1 MFRKMRLEEN
11 MTSAEEAVEMLKK
24 ATNGVLAVLGDD
36 DYPYAVPLSYVYNDG
51 KIYFHGTSAVSHKI
65 EAIKKHPKVSF
76 CVITQDNILPEKF
89 NTLYRSVIVFGKAR
103 VSDRPKGNRA
113 GAHDDRKEI
122 CRRLYGVGKKIY
134 ERRNRKLLRCRNQYR
149 TYDRKSRQL
158 IIIKRLP
165 GASTMP
171 TARRFT
177 YFHLRFK
184 RPMSFLYCA
193 PSKEILAAFLY
204 AFSRASS
211 WVSPKAV
218 TPSTRPPSVT
228 IADSNRFVA
237 A

>member
-103 VSDRPKGNRA
+103 VLTDP
-113 GAHDDRKEI
+113 KEI
-122 CRRLYGVGKKIY
+122 EQGLMTIVKKYAGGFMESGKKY
-134 ERRNRKLLRCRNQYR
+134 MNAETGNFCVV
-149 TYDRKSRQL
+149 
-158 IIIKRLP
+158 
-165 GASTMP
+165 
-171 TARRFT
+171 
-177 YFHLRFK
+177 
-184 RPMSFLYCA
+184 
-193 PSKEILAAFLY
+193 EI
-204 AFSRASS
+204 SIEHMTG
-211 WVSPKAV
+211 KAG
-218 TPSTRPPSVT
+218 S
-228 IADSNRFVA
+228 
-237 A
+237 